1 MKIAFEKIT
10 AFKVKG
16 KTKEFTFLHVSSWNG
31 LQEWRATTGEGLIV
45 ATAGSAA
52 ETRPFGGFSEAFG
65 DIFGAHFGRPGAS
78 EVAVV
83 LASPDLC
90 EELSL
95 VAGPQAESQEQAT

>member
-31 LQEWRATTGEGLIV
+31 LQEWRATTGERLIV
-45 ATAGSAA
+45 ATAGTDAA
-52 ETRPFGGFSEAFG
+52 AGPFAGFAEAFG
-65 DIFGAHFGRPGAS
+65 DIFGEHFGRPNAG

-90 EELSL
+90 DELSL
-95 VAGPQAESQEQAT
+95 VTGSQAKNQEQVT